1 MVGRVPRLPPRKR
14 WTASGQRK
22 WKSCTI
28 RHFRSYCVTDA
39 EKLINALLENEDEDL
54 DSDDLKEIGN
64 PPEHTSGINTG
75 LMDVL
80 RSLGVTGD
88 RISNRYSDTYV
99 MCQTYQE
106 AHTIA
111 NAGPWKSMAEVVR
124 TNPQHPDA
132 KMWPWLVDVPFA
144 NLGGY
149 IGSKTEEL

>member
-28 RHFRSYCVTDA
+28 RHFRSYCVTDTD
-39 EKLINALLENEDEDL
+39 KLINALLENEDEDL
-54 DSDDLKEIGN
+54 DSDDMKEVGK
-64 PPEHTSGINTG
+64 PPGHGINPG
-75 LMDVL
+75 LMAAL
-80 RSLGVTGD
+80 ERLGVTGD
-88 RISNRYSDTYV
+88 RISTRYSDVYIMCATYS
-99 MCQTYQE
+99 E
-106 AHTIA
+106 AHAIA

-149 IGSKTEEL
+149 IGSERED